1 MPDLV
6 LASGNAGKV
15 RELQALLGTGWK
27 VRPQSE
33 LGVVA
38 VAETGHTFLE
48 NALLKARH
56 AARATGLP
64 TLADDSGLE
73 VDALGGA
80 PGVHS
85 ARYAGP
91 GADDN
96 TNNAR
101 LLGALAGVPEAQRG
115 ARFRCVLVWLPI
127 ADSTTPVIAE
137 GVWEGRILMAPRG
150 VGGFGYDP
158 LFLDPDS
165 GMSAAELPAAT
176 KNARS
181 HRGRALA
188 ALRAVLLRAD
198 SMSA

>member
-1 MPDLV
+1 MPELV
-6 LASGNAGKV
+6 LASGNVGKV
-15 RELQALLGTGWK
+15 RELEALLGPGWQ

-73 VDALGGA
+73 VDALAGA

-96 TNNAR
+96 ANNAR
-101 LLGALAGVPEAQRG
+101 LLGALAGVPAAQRG
-115 ARFRCVLVWLPI
+115 ARLRCVLVWLPT
-127 ADSTTPVIAE
+127 ADSKTPVIAE
-137 GVWEGRILMAPRG
+137 GVWLGRILTAPRG
-150 VGGFGYDP
+150 VGGFGYDA

-165 GMSAAELPAAT
+165 GLSAAELPAAA

-188 ALRAVLLRAD
+188 ALRARLLEPIRP
-198 SMSA
+198 SG

>member
-1 MPDLV
+1 MPELV
-6 LASGNAGKV
+6 LASGNVGKV
-15 RELQALLGTGWK
+15 RELEALLGPGWQ

-73 VDALGGA
+73 VDALAGA

-96 TNNAR
+96 ANNAR
-101 LLGALAGVPEAQRG
+101 LLGALAGVPETQRG
-115 ARFRCVLVWLPI
+115 ARFRCVLVWLST
-127 ADSTTPVIAE
+127 ADSKTPVITE

-165 GMSAAELPAAT
+165 GLSAAELPAAA

-188 ALRAVLLRAD
+188 ALRARLLEPIRP
-198 SMSA
+198 SG